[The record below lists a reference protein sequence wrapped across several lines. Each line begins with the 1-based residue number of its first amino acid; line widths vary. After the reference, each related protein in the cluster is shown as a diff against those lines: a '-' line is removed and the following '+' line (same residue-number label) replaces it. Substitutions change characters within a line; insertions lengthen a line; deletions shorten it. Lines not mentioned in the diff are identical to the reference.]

1 MQDIGSAIKAKR
13 EAIQRL
19 QNELDVLERAWA
31 LLEGEP
37 VSSSSPSQVPAQERH
52 LSGPPSKGQFSPT
65 SQVGMTIAVLRD
77 AGAPLHVDEIITRI
91 AQRGTTVKK
100 TSLVGSVA
108 RLVTEKRIFY
118 RKKPNVY
125 GLIEW
130 QGAKG
135 WEEAVARKKELRKEL
150 AKLRSGQ
157 LVTVEGLAGD
167 SDGSGKITFTE
178 CKIIKVEK

>member
-130 QGAKG
+130 QGAKAALIPLHGALPGSARPTRVTEATDPKSEAG
-135 WEEAVARKKELRKEL
+135 W
-150 AKLRSGQ
+150 SGRH
-157 LVTVEGLAGD
+157 
-167 SDGSGKITFTE
+167 
-178 CKIIKVEK
+178 